1 MKKPTPLKLARLT
14 RGLTQEQLAK
24 ALGVEQ
30 STVSCWEQDIGRMN
44 FRDVQR
50 AAKILGIK
58 DLNILREVETS

>member
-24 ALGVEQ
+24 TLGVEQ

-44 FRDVQR
+44 FRDILR
-50 AAKILGIK
+50 TAKVLGIK
-58 DLNILREVETS
+58 DLNVFKEDVS